1 MPFCLN
7 RGICAVEL
15 GPATK
20 LVRARRIEGGRNI
33 RRVVSRHVKK
43 QQNHYLS
50 TLPALTITKLDFKK
64 NPYIT

>member
-1 MPFCLN
+1 M
-7 RGICAVEL
+7 VKEEEL
-15 GPATK
+15 K
-20 LVRARRIEGGRNI
+20 GGCNI